1 MRQFNSKRCAFT
13 PAKKDQ
19 QKVILHRYTTQHF
32 LATQFCRGKHVPL
45 SRQAS
50 GTWDNEHSRAKR
62 MNSEQSDAKMDREGF
77 DQSPA
82 AASPRQP
89 LSKRRMPSTS
99 TPGPR
104 DTTDQAD
111 NLADSAIATRL
122 VWVRRPG
129 KELAK
134 SRNLLNQLSTE
145 GVDVWVIEASNLV
158 NLAIDDIAD
167 YDLILFEYFDHGA
180 SDMKSAVSHI
190 RLGSRAPL
198 MMLTDDQSVAWSL
211 DALSAGAD
219 AIFTVSTPDEVIL
232 ARCNALLRRWLA
244 SA

>member
-1 MRQFNSKRCAFT
+1 MRQFNPKRCAFT
-13 PAKKDQ
+13 HVKKDQ
-19 QKVILHRYTTQHF
+19 QKGILHRYRPQHS
-32 LATQFCRGKHVPL
+32 LADQFCRNKQIPL
-45 SRQAS
+45 SRQELGA
-50 GTWDNEHSRAKR
+50 WDNEHFCKKR
-62 MNSEQSDAKMDREGF
+62 MRSEQSDAKMDRESSN
-77 DQSPA
+77 QPSA
-82 AASPRQP
+82 SASPHQSLRN
-89 LSKRRMPSTS
+89 KRSRAA
-99 TPGPR
+99 
-104 DTTDQAD
+104 DQVGNRAD
-111 NLADSAIATRL
+111 PCFTTRL
-122 VWVRRPG
+122 AWVRRPG

-134 SRNLLNQLSTE
+134 SLNLLNRLSTE
-145 GVDVWVIEASNLV
+145 GIDVWVIEASNLV
-158 NLAIDDIAD
+158 NLALDDVAD

>member
-1 MRQFNSKRCAFT
+1 
-13 PAKKDQ
+13 
-19 QKVILHRYTTQHF
+19 
-32 LATQFCRGKHVPL
+32 
-45 SRQAS
+45 
-50 GTWDNEHSRAKR
+50 
-62 MNSEQSDAKMDREGF
+62 MDRKIFNE
-77 DQSPA
+77 SPA
-82 AASPRQP
+82 NASSRN
-89 LSKRRMPSTS
+89 KRKRSANTLGQRGA
-99 TPGPR
+99 TGE
-104 DTTDQAD
+104 TD
-111 NLADSAIATRL
+111 NSADSTLATRL

-134 SRNLLNQLSTE
+134 SLNLLNQLSTE

-158 NLAIDDIAD
+158 NLAIDDVAD
-167 YDLILFEYFDHGA
+167 YDLILFEYFDHGTN
-180 SDMKSAVSHI
+180 DMKSAVSHI